1 MIKTFTALNSSKKR
15 SYKIAN
21 NNLTYFIADI
31 AANHDGILDKAIQ
44 LIHLA
49 KESGADA
56 VKFQH
61 FSAETIVSDKS
72 FRSLNNKLSH
82 QASWKKSVFDVY
94 RDASINVNW
103 TKVLKENC
111 DKVQIDFFTSPYS
124 LELVDYVDPYV
135 FAYKIGS
142 GDITWIDIISHI
154 AKKNKPVFIAT
165 GASNLDEVRRAV
177 NAIKKYNK
185 KKICIMQCNTN
196 YTGKLDN
203 FNYINLNVLKTF
215 KKKFPECLLGLSDH
229 TPGHS
234 TVLGAIA
241 IGARVIEKHFTI
253 SNNNIG
259 PDHKFSMTPKTW
271 KEMVDRSREL
281 ELALGTDLK
290 KIEKNEL
297 DTVVLQR
304 RSLHVNKFI
313 KKGSKINK
321 NDIICL
327 RPCLKGSINPYDFK
341 LIKNKVIK
349 KDLEKGEIIFWKD
362 LK

>member
-1 MIKTFTALNSSKKR
+1 
-15 SYKIAN
+15 
-21 NNLTYFIADI
+21 
-31 AANHDGILDKAIQ
+31 
-44 LIHLA
+44 
-49 KESGADA
+49 
-56 VKFQH
+56 
-61 FSAETIVSDKS
+61 
-72 FRSLNNKLSH
+72 
-82 QASWKKSVFDVY
+82 
-94 RDASINVNW
+94 
-103 TKVLKENC
+103 
-111 DKVQIDFFTSPYS
+111 
-124 LELVDYVDPYV
+124 LELVDYVDRYV

-253 SNNNIG
+253 SNNDIG

-281 ELALGTDLK
+281 ELALGTGLK

-297 DTVVLQR
+297 DTVVVQR

-313 KKGSKINK
+313 KKGSKIK
-321 NDIICL
+321 KSDIICL

>member
-1 MIKTFTALNSSKKR
+1 MIKTFTALNSR
-15 SYKIAN
+15 NRWHKIAN
-21 NNLTYFIADI
+21 NNKTYFIADI
-31 AANHDGILDKAIQ
+31 AANHDGVLEKAID

-49 KESGADA
+49 KKSGANA

-72 FRSLNNKLSH
+72 FRTLNNKLSH
-82 QASWKKSVFDVY
+82 QASWKKSVFEVY
-94 RDASINVNW
+94 RQASINIKW
-103 TKVLKENC
+103 TKVLKETC
-111 DKVQIDFFTSPYS
+111 DKVKIDFFTSPYS
-124 LELVDYVDPYV
+124 LDLVDHADPYV

-142 GDITWIDIISHI
+142 GDITWIDIIRHI

-165 GASNLDEVRRAV
+165 GASNLKDVSRAV
-177 NAIKKYNK
+177 NTIKKYNN

-196 YTGKLDN
+196 YTSKLDN
-203 FNYINLNVLKTF
+203 FNYINLNVLKTY
-215 KKKFPECLLGLSDH
+215 KKKFPDCLLGLSDH

-241 IGARVIEKHFTI
+241 FGARVIEKHFTI
-253 SNNNIG
+253 SNNGVG

-297 DTVVLQR
+297 DTVVVQR

-313 KKGSKINK
+313 KKGHKINK
-321 NDIICL
+321 SDIICL

-341 LIKNKVIK
+341 LIKNKVLK

-362 LK
+362 LR